1 MKKILLSTLLLIIG
15 LTTYAAVWQSQGEA
29 EITFEKTTHNF
40 GSFPESSP
48 KVTCV
53 FKFKNSGDGPLVIHQ
68 AIASCGCT
76 VPQYPKEPIKPGESG
91 QITVTYNGAG
101 KFPGH
106 FKKSITIRTNGKNEM
121 TRLYIEGD
129 MTPKSTVA
137 ELNSHIIRERMYQNK
152 RRFEFDTSSFYIR
165 KTLPSLP
172 VSK

>member
-15 LTTYAAVWQSQGEA
+15 LTAYAAVWQSQGEA
-29 EITFEKTTHNF
+29 EITFDKTTHDF

-53 FKFKNSGDGPLVIHQ
+53 FNFKNTGDGPLVIHQ

-129 MTPKSTVA
+129 MMPKDAQA
-137 ELNSHIIRERMYQNK
+137 E
-152 RRFEFDTSSFYIR
+152 
-165 KTLPSLP
+165 
-172 VSK
+172 

>member
-48 KVTCV
+48 K
-53 FKFKNSGDGPLVIHQ
+53 VIHQ

-129 MTPKSTVA
+129 MTPKGTAA
-137 ELNSHIIRERMYQNK
+137 E
-152 RRFEFDTSSFYIR
+152 
-165 KTLPSLP
+165 
-172 VSK
+172 